1 MRGDIRARTRR
12 TKQNTERHVFVAAI
26 VVMALMASFA
36 LAAFTSAPTT
46 QAIAQP
52 TTSVSSATHGSLGG
66 SAIRL
71 MKNDGGPITQSDVIK
86 YVRAA
91 GMPRTLGP
99 AHSITVTRADLLT
112 SSEISARLHGE
123 QTGYPD
129 NATLWFVEIHGT
141 FVFPAYHGQVV
152 TSHIGY
158 QVFDPITG
166 NLVMFGSMG

>member
-12 TKQNTERHVFVAAI
+12 TKKNTERHIFVAGI
-26 VVMALMASFA
+26 VVMILMASSA
-36 LAAFTSAPTT
+36 LVAFTSAPTVQAVT
-46 QAIAQP
+46 QS
-52 TTSVSSATHGSLGG
+52 TTSLSSATHGSLGG

-71 MKNDGGPITQSDVIK
+71 MKTDGGPITQADVIK

-91 GMPRTLGP
+91 GMPRTIGP
-99 AHSITVTRADLLT
+99 AHAITVTRAELLT
-112 SSEISARLHGE
+112 SSIISARLHGE
-123 QTGYPD
+123 RTGYSD